1 MGIIDY
7 LIRNCL
13 VKSLVYTSI
22 FLVSISLIFLNY
34 ENLRNIQ
41 MDNLSEF
48 INSNSISHNINL
60 IVESLTTAFSNNYIS
75 IIFLI
80 GLMLINFYAFSRAI
94 IFRKEINMPYSL
106 NLFQTLKSYWW
117 QKDSTKISHDKFQKL
132 THDSIFYKNSIS
144 INIEKYDEQKEEIL
158 QFLKLPKEYEIDVI
172 KYGRKGVQL
181 QLFNLPLSVA
191 FDINFLEKDKIFFGI
206 SKHGKHLID
215 LYNLTHMGIVGISG
229 SGKSNLL
236 NTILL
241 SVFFNIEKFEGIY
254 LIDLK
259 GVELARYEKI
269 NKVKFV
275 DNLIETLE
283 ILKKL
288 KEIMNTRYRNMREKE
303 LLKYQEEYILVV
315 IDEVGTLSVDKKLKE
330 EINTLLIELFQK
342 GRACNI
348 FFHIYGQKFD
358 STQLS
363 SNILS
368 NLQGTI
374 TLKTDSDYNV
384 NVTLGKK
391 ELVEKEW
398 FFDRPV
404 LMTGWIY
411 IGVGLLIFQFSGLRN
426 QLNQETKAFENDLI
440 NISSFMIHPDL
451 MNFVL
456 NNMIF
461 VSFTIIHFYKLNKKC
476 KLQTCFCFYIKY

>member
-391 ELVEKEW
+391 ELVEKITKIDIDSFNHGRCIFKNGTNSEKTLIQV
-398 FFDRPV
+398 P
-404 LMTGWIY
+404 Y
-411 IGVGLLIFQFSGLRN
+411 INYDDF
-426 QLNQETKAFENDLI
+426 
-440 NISSFMIHPDL
+440 
-451 MNFVL
+451 
-456 NNMIF
+456 
-461 VSFTIIHFYKLNKKC
+461 KKV
-476 KLQTCFCFYIKY
+476 IDI

>member
-13 VKSLVYTSI
+13 VKSLIYTSI
-22 FLVSISLIFLNY
+22 FLVLISLIFLDYNDLKSI
-34 ENLRNIQ
+34 EI
-41 MDNLSEF
+41 DTLSKY
-48 INSNSISHNINL
+48 INSNAISYNIHL
-60 IVESLTTAFSNNYIS
+60 ILNAVVNAFADSYVSTMFI
-75 IIFLI
+75 I
-80 GLMLINFYAFSRAI
+80 GLILINFFAFSRAV

-172 KYGRKGVQL
+172 RYGRKGVQL
-181 QLFNLPLSVA
+181 QLFNLPQSVP

-206 SKHGKHLID
+206 SKKGKHTID
-215 LYNLTHMGIVGISG
+215 INNLTHVGIVGISG

-241 SVFFNIEKFEGIY
+241 SVFFNTEKFESIY

-259 GVELARYEKI
+259 GVELARYEKL
-269 NKVKFV
+269 NKVTFIDNAV
-275 DNLIETLE
+275 DTLV

-288 KEIMNTRYRNMREKE
+288 KEIMNARYKIMREKE
-303 LLKYQEEYILVV
+303 LLKYKEEYILVV
-315 IDEVGTLSVDKKLKE
+315 IDEIGTLSVDKKLKE

-363 SNILS
+363 SNILT

-391 ELVEKEW
+391 ELVEKITKVDIDSFSHGRCIFKDGTNSEKTLIQV
-398 FFDRPV
+398 P
-404 LMTGWIY
+404 Y
-411 IGVGLLIFQFSGLRN
+411 INYDDF
-426 QLNQETKAFENDLI
+426 KK
-440 NISSFMIHPDL
+440 
-451 MNFVL
+451 
-456 NNMIF
+456 
-461 VSFTIIHFYKLNKKC
+461 IID
-476 KLQTCFCFYIKY
+476 I

>member
-13 VKSLVYTSI
+13 IKSLAYITIFFTVICLLFLDYSNLKSIEVYK
-22 FLVSISLIFLNY
+22 
-34 ENLRNIQ
+34 
-41 MDNLSEF
+41 LSEF
-48 INSNSISHNINL
+48 IQSNSISYNL
-60 IVESLTTAFSNNYIS
+60 NLVFESLISGFENNYILT
-75 IIFLI
+75 IFFL
-80 GLMLINFYAFSRAI
+80 GLVYINFYAFFKAVVYG
-94 IFRKEINMPYSL
+94 KEINLTYSL
-106 NLFQTLKSYWW
+106 NLFTTVKSYCW
-117 QKDSTKISHDKFQKL
+117 QKEKNKIIHDKFEKS
-132 THDSIFYKNSIS
+132 THDSIHYRNSVSIDIS
-144 INIEKYDEQKEEIL
+144 KYEEKKEEIL
-158 QFLKLPKEYEIDVI
+158 QFLNLPKRYEIDVI
-172 KYGRKGVQL
+172 RHGRKGVQL
-181 QLFNLPLSVA
+181 QLFNLPQNVP
-191 FDINFLEKDKIFFGI
+191 FDMNFLEKDKIFFGI

-215 LYNLTHMGIVGISG
+215 LYNLTHIGIVGISG

-241 SVFFNIEKFEGIY
+241 SVFFNMEKFESIY

-269 NKVKFV
+269 NKVTFI
-275 DNLIETLE
+275 DNALNTLE
-283 ILKKL
+283 VLKKL
-288 KEIMNTRYRNMREKE
+288 KEIMNTRYKKMREME

-315 IDEVGTLSVDKKLKE
+315 IDEVGTLSVDKKIKE

-368 NLQGTI
+368 NLQGSI

-391 ELVEKEW
+391 ELVEKITKVDIDSFNFGRCIFKDGTNSEKTLIQV
-398 FFDRPV
+398 P
-404 LMTGWIY
+404 Y
-411 IGVGLLIFQFSGLRN
+411 IN
-426 QLNQETKAFENDLI
+426 YD
-440 NISSFMIHPDL
+440 
-451 MNFVL
+451 NFKK
-456 NNMIF
+456 
-461 VSFTIIHFYKLNKKC
+461 IIE
-476 KLQTCFCFYIKY
+476 I

>member
-13 VKSLVYTSI
+13 VRSLVYTSI
-22 FLVSISLIFLNY
+22 FLVVINLIFLDY
-34 ENLRNIQ
+34 SNLKNIQ
-41 MDNLSEF
+41 VDNLSQY
-48 INSNSISHNINL
+48 INSNSISYNL
-60 IVESLTTAFSNNYIS
+60 NLVLESLINGFKNSYVFT
-75 IIFLI
+75 IFFLGFI
-80 GLMLINFYAFSRAI
+80 YINFYAFFKAV
-94 IFRKEINMPYSL
+94 IFRKEINMPYAL
-106 NLFQTLKSYWW
+106 NLFQTLKSYYW

-144 INIEKYDEQKEEIL
+144 IDISKYEDLKEEIL
-158 QFLKLPKEYEIDVI
+158 QYLKLPAEYEIDVI
-172 KYGRKGVQL
+172 RHGRKGVQL
-181 QLFNLPLSVA
+181 QLFNLAQSIP
-191 FDINFLEKDKIFFGI
+191 FDVNFLEKDKIFFGI
-206 SKHGKHLID
+206 SKNGKHTID
-215 LYNLTHMGIVGISG
+215 LNNLTHLGIVGISG

-241 SVFFNIEKFEGIY
+241 SVFFNIDKFENIF

-259 GVELARYEKI
+259 GVELARYEKL
-269 NKVKFV
+269 NKVTFI
-275 DNLIETLE
+275 DNALETLE
-283 ILKKL
+283 VLKKL
-288 KEIMNTRYRNMREKE
+288 KEIMNTRYKIMREKK
-303 LLKYQEEYILVV
+303 LLKYKEEYILVV

-363 SNILS
+363 SNILT

-391 ELVEKEW
+391 ELVEK
-398 FFDRPV
+398 
-404 LMTGWIY
+404 I
-411 IGVGLLIFQFSGLRN
+411 
-426 QLNQETKAFENDLI
+426 TKVDI
-440 NISSFMIHPDL
+440 D
-451 MNFVL
+451 
-456 NNMIF
+456 
-461 VSFTIIHFYKLNKKC
+461 SFTHGRCIFKDGTNSEKTLIQVPYINYDDFKKIIE
-476 KLQTCFCFYIKY
+476 I